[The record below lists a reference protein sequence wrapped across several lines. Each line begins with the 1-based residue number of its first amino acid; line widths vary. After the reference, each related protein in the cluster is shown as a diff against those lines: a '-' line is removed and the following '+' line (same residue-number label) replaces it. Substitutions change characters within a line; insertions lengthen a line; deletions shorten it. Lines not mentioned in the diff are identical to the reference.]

1 MEIISE
7 LETEFKSE
15 VAFDYE
21 FDYVIIGSGPGGQ
34 NSAIQAANAGKTV
47 AIIDKEIN
55 VGGHCVYYGTIPS
68 KTLREAALAINKLKK
83 FCNLFDFKMRE
94 DLEVQTLLSRLDNV
108 LSAHNELIRKQL
120 HKNNIEIFH
129 GRASFIDRNHI
140 QIYKMDGSKIVLRA
154 KFIVIA
160 SGSSPR
166 VPEDIYVDHEHIL
179 DSDSILNL
187 IYIPQSLLILGSGV
201 IACEY
206 ASTFALLGTKVT
218 ILEKYDRPLSFMDK
232 ELTDIYIE
240 ELESYGGEFRGN
252 SVYKSVVWDGVSE
265 VKIEIESND
274 EHKIRETLSA
284 QKVLFALG
292 RVANLDKLKL
302 QNINI
307 EITDR
312 NLIKVD
318 DNYKTN
324 IDNIYAVGDVIGFPA
339 LASTSMEQ
347 GRLAVSHSL
356 GLYIAKKFKDLP
368 IGIYAIPELASI
380 GLTEEQANS
389 NYQKIYIGRA
399 FFDEVARAQIS
410 GINAGLLK
418 IITDEE
424 LNILGVH
431 IIGEDASNLIHIGE
445 MAILNNNKATIFIEN
460 IMNFPTMAEAYRI
473 ATLDLLSNF
482 KR

>member
-1 MEIISE
+1 MLAENESKI
-7 LETEFKSE
+7 EFE
-15 VAFDYE
+15 CEFDYE
-21 FDYVIIGSGPGGQ
+21 FDYVVIGSGPGGQ
-34 NSAIQAANAGKTV
+34 NSAIQAANAGKSV

-68 KTLREAALAINKLKK
+68 KTLREAALAINKLKNFSK
-83 FCNLFDFKMRE
+83 LFDFKMRE
-94 DLEVQTLLSRLDNV
+94 DLEVQTLLSRLDDV
-108 LSAHNELIRKQL
+108 LSSHNELIKKQFA
-120 HKNNIEIFH
+120 KNNIEVFH
-129 GRASFIDRNHI
+129 GRASFIDKNHI
-140 QIYKMDGSKIVLRA
+140 QLYKIDGSKLVLKA
-154 KFIVIA
+154 KYIVIA

-166 VPEDIYVDHEHIL
+166 VPNDMYVDHEHIL

-218 ILEKYDRPLSFMDK
+218 ILEKFDRPLAFMDK
-232 ELTDIYIE
+232 ELTDIYVQ
-240 ELESYGGEFRGN
+240 ELQSYGGEFRGN
-252 SVYKSVVWDGVSE
+252 SIYKSVEWDGVSE

-274 EHKIRETLSA
+274 EHKTRETLSA

-302 QNINI
+302 QNVNI

-318 DNYKTN
+318 ENYKTN

-356 GLYIAKKFKDLP
+356 GIKIEKKFKELP

-380 GLTEEQANS
+380 GLTEEQAS
-389 NYQKIYIGRA
+389 LDYDKIYVGRA
-399 FFDEVARAQIS
+399 FFSEVARAQIS
-410 GINAGLLK
+410 GINSGILK
-418 IITDEE
+418 IITDIE

-473 ATLDLLSNF
+473 ATLDLIS
-482 KR
+482 KIKE